1 MPPQNA
7 GLWIIEF
14 YRDRRGRIPVEE
26 FVNSLPERERT
37 EALRVIDLL
46 EIYGLALGMP
56 HARPI
61 EGMWE
66 LRAGPDRIFYV
77 AVRGRRFVLLHGC
90 RKKSQTAPRREIETA
105 QRRWADLLDRAGG
118 GNRP

>member
-7 GLWIIEF
+7 GLWTIEF

-26 FVNSLPERERT
+26 FINVLPERERT

-46 EIYGLALGMP
+46 QIYGLTLGMP

-66 LRAGPDRIFYV
+66 ETHHESYRA
-77 AVRGRRFVLLHGC
+77 L
-90 RKKSQTAPRREIETA
+90 
-105 QRRWADLLDRAGG
+105 
-118 GNRP
+118 